1 MNTFQKLEALKEK
14 VKNDEKLKKALL
26 ETRNSEDPMAS
37 FCQIA
42 RDNGVELYLGELFSV
57 GLGIFPKGG
66 EKNLGGFH
74 AKVIEKRQRLVI
86 FFPQKE
92 RSCRYAYLHT

>member
-14 VKNDEKLKKALL
+14 AKNDENLKKALL

-37 FCQIA
+37 FCRIA

-57 GLGIFPKGG
+57 GLEYMDNAMKSTNGGNPTFYDDFGDMYENFLLGI
-66 EKNLGGFH
+66 
-74 AKVIEKRQRLVI
+74 
-86 FFPQKE
+86 
-92 RSCRYAYLHT
+92 

>member
-14 VKNDEKLKKALL
+14 AKNDEKLKKALL

-57 GLGIFPKGG
+57 GLEYMDNAMKSTNRGNPTFYDDFGDMYENFLLGI
-66 EKNLGGFH
+66 
-74 AKVIEKRQRLVI
+74 
-86 FFPQKE
+86 
-92 RSCRYAYLHT
+92 